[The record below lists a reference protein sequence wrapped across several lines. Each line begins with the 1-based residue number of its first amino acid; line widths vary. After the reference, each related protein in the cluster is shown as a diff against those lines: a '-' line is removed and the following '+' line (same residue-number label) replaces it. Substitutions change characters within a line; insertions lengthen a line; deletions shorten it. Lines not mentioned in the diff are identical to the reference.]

1 VLIERAFTVSRR
13 AFPTERRKEAAMKH
27 RNRPILPDE
36 EELENEELWG
46 EPWDEEAFAP
56 DAEWAELDEETSLPV
71 LGELAEDRDLISLYF
86 REVTDHPLLTAEE
99 ERELALRMARGREAA
114 RRLARGGSLPSDVRR
129 RLERLV
135 DEGRQAREK
144 LITSNFR
151 LVISVAKKY
160 QGLGVPLLDL
170 IQEGNLGLMKA
181 VERFD
186 PGRGRRF
193 STYATWWI
201 RQAITRALAMQ
212 ARTIRLPIHAQEQL
226 RKAQRI
232 AYQIE
237 QESGRPARP
246 EEVAE
251 RMGTATDKVEWL
263 WNAARPLLSLEEPMD
278 EEGETTLE
286 GAIRDA
292 ESPAPEEVVADQLLG
307 EQIEELL
314 NELPS
319 RHARVL
325 RLRYG
330 FEDGRSYTLEEVA
343 QRFGLSRERIR
354 QIEAEALRYLRKQ
367 LKVRQMREFLK
378 AT

>member
-1 VLIERAFTVSRR
+1 MER
-13 AFPTERRKEAAMKH
+13 

-36 EELENEELWG
+36 EEELENEELWA
-46 EPWDEEAFAP
+46 EPWEEEAP
-56 DAEWAELDEETSLPV
+56 LEELDLEPELDEETSLPV

-99 ERELALRMARGREAA
+99 EKELATRMARGREAA
-114 RRLARGGSLPSDVRR
+114 RRLARDGNLPPEVRQ

-135 DEGRQAREK
+135 EEGRQAREK

-186 PGRGRRF
+186 PKRGRRF

-232 AYQIE
+232 AHQIE
-237 QESGRPARP
+237 QEAGRPATP

-251 RMGTATDKVEWL
+251 RLGMETDKVEWL

-278 EEGETTLE
+278 DEGETTLE
-286 GAIRDA
+286 GAIRDV
-292 ESPAPEEVVADQLLG
+292 ESPAPDEVVADQLLR

-378 AT
+378 AA

>member
-1 VLIERAFTVSRR
+1 MAR
-13 AFPTERRKEAAMKH
+13 
-27 RNRPILPDE
+27 RNRSIFPDE
-36 EELENEELWG
+36 EELEITGFEAEPWEEEVSLEEL
-46 EPWDEEAFAP
+46 EPKS
-56 DAEWAELDEETSLPV
+56 ELDEETSLPI
-71 LGELAEDRDLISLYF
+71 LGELVEDCDLISLYF

-99 ERELALRMARGREAA
+99 EKELARRIARGREAA
-114 RRLARGGSLPSDVRR
+114 RRLARNPQLPSPIRQ
-129 RLERLV
+129 RLERQIE
-135 DEGRQAREK
+135 EGRQAREK

-170 IQEGNLGLMKA
+170 IQEGNMGLMKA

-186 PGRGRRF
+186 PKRGRRF

-226 RKAQRI
+226 RKTQRI

-237 QESGRPARP
+237 QEAGRPATP
-246 EEVAE
+246 EEVAG
-251 RMGTATDKVEWL
+251 RLGTETDKVEWL
-263 WNAARPLLSLEEPMD
+263 WNTARPLLSLEEPID
-278 EEGETTLE
+278 DEGETTLE
-286 GAIRDA
+286 GAIRDM
-292 ESPAPEEVVADQLLG
+292 ESPAPDEVVAEQLLR
-307 EQIEELL
+307 EQIQEILGELS
-314 NELPS
+314 S

-330 FEDGRSYTLEEVA
+330 FEDGRSYTLDEVA

-354 QIEAEALRYLRKQ
+354 QIETEALRYLRKQ

-378 AT
+378 AA

>member
-1 VLIERAFTVSRR
+1 MTR
-13 AFPTERRKEAAMKH
+13 
-27 RNRPILPDE
+27 RNRPILPNEE
-36 EELENEELWG
+36 EELENEALWAEP
-46 EPWDEEAFAP
+46 EPWEEEAS
-56 DAEWAELDEETSLPV
+56 AEEFDVEAEEALLDEETALPV

-99 ERELALRMARGREAA
+99 ERELAVRIARGREAA
-114 RRLARGGSLPSDVRR
+114 RRLARDGNLSPEERR

-135 DEGRQAREK
+135 EEGRQARER

-186 PGRGRRF
+186 PKRGRRF

-232 AYQIE
+232 AHQIE
-237 QESGRPARP
+237 QEVGRPATP
-246 EEVAE
+246 EEVAA
-251 RMGTATDKVEWL
+251 RLGTETDKVEWL

-286 GAIRDA
+286 GAIRDV
-292 ESPAPEEVVADQLLG
+292 ESPAPDEVVADQLLR
-307 EQIEELL
+307 EQIEALL

-378 AT
+378 AA